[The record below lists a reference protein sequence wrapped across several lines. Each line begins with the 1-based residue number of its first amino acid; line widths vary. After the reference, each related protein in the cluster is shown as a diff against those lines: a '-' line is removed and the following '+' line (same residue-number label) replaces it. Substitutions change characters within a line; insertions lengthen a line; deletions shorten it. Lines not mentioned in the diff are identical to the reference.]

1 MPVSA
6 SERII
11 AELRARIEAGE
22 LTPGDLLPSARRISR
37 DWQVA
42 VATATRV
49 HAGLREAGLAET
61 LPGVGVVVRRPKS
74 GPANRAPLRTQVVV
88 ATAIA
93 IADTEGMDGVSMRR
107 LAVEL
112 DLAPMSLYRYVS
124 DKDDLRT
131 KMLDAALAQWQPPER
146 GDARWRECLEAAG
159 RGLWQL
165 FRRHPWLAVSMSLA
179 RPPIVAGGIGWTEW
193 VLAALDGH
201 GLDLSA
207 RFDIHLALFSLIHG
221 IATNLETE
229 TAATVA
235 TGLNADEWMD
245 EQLPALRAIASE
257 STYPYLHRLVH
268 TGYDFSLDRV
278 VEHSLGCFLDGLE
291 VELKRRRASATAS
304 E

>member
-6 SERII
+6 SEQII
-11 AELRARIEAGE
+11 AELSAKIESGE

-37 DWQVA
+37 DWHVA
-42 VATATRV
+42 IATATRV

-61 LPGVGVVVRRPKS
+61 LPGVGVVVRRSKPR
-74 GPANRAPLRTQVVV
+74 ATNRAPLRTQVVI

-93 IADTEGMDGVSMRR
+93 IADAEGMDGVSMRR

-146 GDARWRECLEAAG
+146 GDAGWRECLEAAG

-165 FRRHPWLAVSMSLA
+165 FRRHPWLAASMSLA

-193 VLAALDGH
+193 VLAALDVH
-201 GLDLSA
+201 GLDLST
-207 RFDIHLALFSLIHG
+207 RFDIHLAFFSLIHG
-221 IATNLETE
+221 LASNLETE
-229 TAATVA
+229 TAATAA

-245 EQLPALRAIASE
+245 EQLPALWAIVSE
-257 STYPYLHRLVH
+257 SDYPQLHQLVH
-268 TGYDFSLDRV
+268 TAYDFSLDHV
-278 VEHSLGCFLDGLE
+278 VERSLRYFLDGLE
-291 VELKRRRASATAS
+291 AELGRGPGLR
-304 E
+304 